1 MNGRTRRAGRLRA
14 ERRILDDLTAAAA
27 LVRLGVARR
36 VIVCNR
42 PHRVRPA
49 ALRAI
54 AARER
59 VAIDVISPPDG
70 AHFDVAVRRDEP
82 PS

>member
-1 MNGRTRRAGRLRA
+1 MNTGTRRVGRLRA
-14 ERRILDDLTAAAA
+14 ERRTLDDLAAAAA

-42 PHRVRPA
+42 PHRVRPE

-59 VAIDVISPPDG
+59 VAIDLISRPDG
-70 AHFDVAVRRDEP
+70 ADFDLAVRRDEP

>member
-1 MNGRTRRAGRLRA
+1 VNTGTRRAGRLRA
-14 ERRILDDLTAAAA
+14 ERRTLDDLTAAAA

-49 ALRAI
+49 TLRAI
-54 AARER
+54 AAHEH
-59 VAIDVISPPDG
+59 VAIDLIGRPDG
-70 AHFDVAVRRDEP
+70 ADFDLAVRRGEP
-82 PS
+82 SS

>member
-1 MNGRTRRAGRLRA
+1 MNTGTRRAGRLRA
-14 ERRILDDLTAAAA
+14 ERRTLDDVAAAAA

-42 PHRVRPA
+42 PHRVRPE

-59 VAIDVISPPDG
+59 VAIDLIGRPDG
-70 AHFDVAVRRDEP
+70 VEFDLAVRRDEP
-82 PS
+82 PL